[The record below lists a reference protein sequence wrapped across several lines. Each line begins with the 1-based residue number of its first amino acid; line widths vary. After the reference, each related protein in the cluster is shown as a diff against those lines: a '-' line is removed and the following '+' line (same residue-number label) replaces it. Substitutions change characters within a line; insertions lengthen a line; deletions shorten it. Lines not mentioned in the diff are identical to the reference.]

1 MKDLTQMAY
10 EIYQKTSSFGQ
21 QKACYEEF
29 LQELTKEKSED
40 IAPHFTCV
48 FDVVK
53 REYVVT
59 LRLPI
64 ALDIFRSEGDEN
76 ESPGEKKEQ
85 TAESTKDPKSVRPLT
100 DDERMRCTV
109 K

>member
-1 MKDLTQMAY
+1 MKDLIQMAY
-10 EIYQKTSSFGQ
+10 ENFNKAKSDSEC

-29 LQELTKEKSED
+29 LQELTKEESAD

-64 ALDIFRSEGDEN
+64 ALDIFHSGGSN
-76 ESPGEKKEQ
+76 LK
-85 TAESTKDPKSVRPLT
+85 
-100 DDERMRCTV
+100 
-109 K
+109 